1 MLNSGTTFVAAV
13 VENEATNILKKIS
26 VKTRDPNETCTE
38 VLQFFN
44 EYLVEHEMN
53 SFDALGV
60 ASFGPIDLNKESSTF
75 VFLDNVRKWKC

>member
-1 MLNSGTTFVAAV
+1 M
-13 VENEATNILKKIS
+13 
-26 VKTRDPNETCTE
+26 KTRDPNETCNE

-44 EYLVEHEMN
+44 EYLVEYEKI

-75 VFLDNVRKWKC
+75 VL